1 MLNTIIKF
9 GANVTGKTLPM
20 KNKNPYLLSLRK
32 DKFKWMV
39 ENIHCVIK
47 ICDCRDGPGK

>member
-9 GANVTGKTLPM
+9 GANVTGKTLSM
-20 KNKNPYLLSLRK
+20 NNKNHLLSLQK

-39 ENIHCVIK
+39 ENIHCVI
-47 ICDCRDGPGK
+47 IIGDSRDGPGK